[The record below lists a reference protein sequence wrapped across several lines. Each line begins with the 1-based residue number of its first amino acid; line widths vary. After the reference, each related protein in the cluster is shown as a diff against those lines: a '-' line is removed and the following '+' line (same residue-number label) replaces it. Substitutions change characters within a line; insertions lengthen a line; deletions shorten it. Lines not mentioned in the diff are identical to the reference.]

1 MLPSELPRA
10 NVLGVGVNAIN
21 LDQALTLFESWLG
34 NGDRGYV
41 CVTGVHG
48 VMEAQ
53 RDPSLRKIL
62 NGSLLTTP
70 DGVPTVWVGRL
81 QGFSRM
87 GHVCGPDLM
96 AQVCR
101 LSCTKGYTH
110 YFYGGGPGTSE
121 QLKQAL
127 TARFPGLKVVGT
139 YTPPFRP
146 LNMEEEQELL
156 RRVASVK
163 PDIFWVGL
171 STPKQERFMAE
182 YLHKLEAKIMVGVGA
197 AFDFHSGKMKDSPK
211 WIQAVGLAWVYR
223 LSKEP
228 FRLARRY
235 ARNNPAFL
243 WKIGLQLAG
252 FSKYSL
258 NI

>member
-1 MLPSELPRA
+1 MLVSELPRA
-10 NVLGVGVNAIN
+10 NVLGVGVSAIN
-21 LDQALTLFESWLG
+21 MDQVLGLFESWLSSG
-34 NGDRGYV
+34 VRGYI

-53 RDPSLRKIL
+53 RDAVFRKIL
-62 NGSLLTTP
+62 NHSLLTTP

-96 AQVCR
+96 ANVCR
-101 LSCTKGYTH
+101 LSCRRGYTH
-110 YFYGGGPGTSE
+110 YLYGGGPGTADR
-121 QLKQAL
+121 LKQRL
-127 TARFPGLKVVGT
+127 TARFPGLKVVGI

-146 LNMEEEQELL
+146 LNSGEERDLQ
-156 RRVASVK
+156 RRVSSAK

-171 STPKQERFMAE
+171 STPKQEKFMAE
-182 YLHKLEAKIMVGVGA
+182 YLHKLEAKIIVGVGA

-211 WIQAVGLAWVYR
+211 WMQAAGLAWVYR
-223 LSKEP
+223 LSQEP
-228 FRLARRY
+228 SRLARRY

-243 WKIGLQLAG
+243 LKIGLQLTG